1 MGMQERQLVVSFP
14 DMPGSEV
21 IVPMDRA
28 GIVLNADVPAG
39 YTDAGQSA
47 LEGNYQP
54 MIDVLR
60 PVAEPLF
67 PFLRVPESQTN
78 IHSMCLQ
85 YYKAL
90 VLGRDPT
97 SAVELSKSIPFDA
110 TSAEFTDLASQLV
123 FICIREEQYV
133 GAELM
138 LSLLLRALPQEEFVE
153 IAFPAADAL
162 RTAGQHGLCLEI
174 YGSLIDSD
182 NPTIRQRSLLWAGYS
197 SSVGGNPAQARA
209 ILSELDEP
217 DREDENFV
225 VYCLAR
231 GRTGLEQ
238 GDLRECMHYL
248 SRAMVLTPVEQSYK
262 PELYYLLVRGYREA
276 EQAEASNRLQ
286 REFQIFY
293 PDNPWLTRSLQKNN
307 QTATEQTL

>member
-1 MGMQERQLVVSFP
+1 MGMLDQQLVVSFP
-14 DMPGSEV
+14 DIPGSEV
-21 IVPMDRA
+21 IVPMDRT
-28 GIVLNADVPAG
+28 GMILNADVPEG
-39 YTDAGQSA
+39 YTDAAQSA
-47 LEGNYQP
+47 LMGDHQP
-54 MIDVLR
+54 MIEILR
-60 PVAEPLF
+60 PIAEPLI
-67 PFLRVPESQTN
+67 PFLQVPEPQTN
-78 IHSMCLQ
+78 IHALCLQ

-90 VLGRDPT
+90 ILGGQT
-97 SAVELSKSIPFDA
+97 ASAVELSKAIPFDT
-110 TSAEFTDLASQLV
+110 TSSEFTTLASQLV
-123 FICIREEQYV
+123 FTCIREEQYV

-162 RTAGQHGLCLEI
+162 RTAGQHELCLEI

-182 NPTIRQRSLLWAGYS
+182 NPVIQRRSLLWAGYS
-197 SSVGGNPAQARA
+197 SSVGGDPAQARA

-262 PELYYLLVRGYREA
+262 PELYYLLLRGYRETG
-276 EQAEASNRLQ
+276 QTEASSLLQ
-286 REFQIFY
+286 REFQVFY
-293 PDNPWLTRSLQKNN
+293 PDSPWLAKSLQESKTNPM
-307 QTATEQTL
+307 EQTL